1 MPDADQHQGL
11 RAWAAGILFSR
22 DRGLQL
28 HKVPRAHAG
37 NLASRKRRMNDI
49 ALSPL
54 DRAELCRRLNEL
66 HAQQPPADPS
76 TPAMRIGIEEQGE
89 LVQVL
94 EVARITEAVKVFEM
108 LGDFGLEPRQ
118 GRHHSHDGRRLTRL
132 YASPR

>member
-1 MPDADQHQGL
+1 
-11 RAWAAGILFSR
+11 
-22 DRGLQL
+22 
-28 HKVPRAHAG
+28 
-37 NLASRKRRMNDI
+37 MNDI
-49 ALSPL
+49 AFSSL
-54 DRAELCRRLNEL
+54 DRAELRRRLNEL

-132 YASPR
+132 YAPAR